1 MKIMLMQPFEVKQ
14 LRQQQ
19 HVSTVKKFPR
29 NTPMII
35 APNKATRLISSLLCI
50 QNVSRMRFTALT
62 LLYESSES

>member
-14 LRQQQ
+14 LRQQ